1 MSGSSSSDAP
11 PVVPA
16 PAPTKGGKKADGPK
30 KVGRTELKNFLK
42 LMAGA
47 VQAQA
52 AETANPSRSTIMATM
67 TAEQKLIKK
76 ADTMLKRGKYV
87 NAVRQFVYDT
97 MTGMRGAVP
106 TDDASM
112 AKLFLSLEPAG
123 STKQQPT
130 NEAWVAKNIGEAV
143 GVNMEGGLRYGGDF
157 ALANIRGATDD
168 KKAQSDAAIFSRTW
182 NNTGRRNYYNNL
194 NALADDGIGTAEVGT
209 IVARVA
215 KQTVKGPSTSFAE
228 SQQPESEAPGK
239 EGAGSGPIGGKGK
252 GKEGAAVD
260 LTETTAEPRGKTTDP
275 DAQEQKVEE
284 ADVDPMGGVVT
295 QQPRSPG
302 AMIGTATAGGRM
314 RMRPPDPTISKGEA
328 KAGANRDIDSVEAAA
343 AFAQGMNIQAQN
355 QAAQAKEAA
364 DRQAAQAKATEA
376 THTQAMI
383 PTTGPQVPGTGAGA
397 QLPLT
402 PEEQA
407 AYDAYLEAEAAQ
419 QAQVVAEANLAAQ
432 QDTSGPVADSGV
444 AQEVAGPPPPAP
456 PAPPEGTPSLPRE
469 QVGDPE
475 LADRR
480 FVLEDVPRDP
490 GAGPSDAGP
499 SAGQIM
505 SSPGA
510 PTAKDDEENVKRLS
524 IDEAKSQIR
533 ALHTVYDRLIPA
545 FKEAAHTKSRD
556 DALQS
561 SDKKVVHDHLLS
573 MLRKVRDFYSKSK
586 GLQVGI
592 VVPAAQVLR
601 ALMGQ
606 MGGGGGGAA
615 VGGAT
620 QPAELLAPSLA
631 PQQGGGVVTGF
642 QAPEKEN
649 PGQVLHRE
657 GEDRFGHAISLAI
670 HRRNSGMDAYRRRA
684 VPRHAIERVEPPT
697 FGRVQEPQLKMNQNA
712 PLNYRARPIIGRTP
726 ANLGIKIKT

>member
-1 MSGSSSSDAP
+1 M
-11 PVVPA
+11 
-16 PAPTKGGKKADGPK
+16 
-30 KVGRTELKNFLK
+30 
-42 LMAGA
+42 
-47 VQAQA
+47 
-52 AETANPSRSTIMATM
+52 
-67 TAEQKLIKK
+67 
-76 ADTMLKRGKYV
+76 
-87 NAVRQFVYDT
+87 
-97 MTGMRGAVP
+97 
-106 TDDASM
+106 
-112 AKLFLSLEPAG
+112 
-123 STKQQPT
+123 
-130 NEAWVAKNIGEAV
+130 
-143 GVNMEGGLRYGGDF
+143 
-157 ALANIRGATDD
+157 
-168 KKAQSDAAIFSRTW
+168 
-182 NNTGRRNYYNNL
+182 
-194 NALADDGIGTAEVGT
+194 
-209 IVARVA
+209 
-215 KQTVKGPSTSFAE
+215 
-228 SQQPESEAPGK
+228 
-239 EGAGSGPIGGKGK
+239 
-252 GKEGAAVD
+252 
-260 LTETTAEPRGKTTDP
+260 
-275 DAQEQKVEE
+275 
-284 ADVDPMGGVVT
+284 
-295 QQPRSPG
+295 
-302 AMIGTATAGGRM
+302 
-314 RMRPPDPTISKGEA
+314 
-328 KAGANRDIDSVEAAA
+328 
-343 AFAQGMNIQAQN
+343 
-355 QAAQAKEAA
+355 
-364 DRQAAQAKATEA
+364 
-376 THTQAMI
+376 
-383 PTTGPQVPGTGAGA
+383 VPGTGAGA
-397 QLPLT
+397 PLPLT
-402 PEEQA
+402 PEEQEA
-407 AYDAYLEAEAAQ
+407 ADAAALARDIADAAQ
-419 QAQVVAEANLAAQ
+419 QAQAVAQMAEDERTAARFAAPRF
-432 QDTSGPVADSGV
+432 DASVGPVAGSGV
-444 AQEVAGPPPPAP
+444 AQEVAGPAP
-456 PAPPEGTPSLPRE
+456 RQMPTPPEGQAPAVRE

-480 FVLEDVPRDP
+480 FVLEDVPRDS

-592 VVPAAQVLR
+592 VVPAAQVLK

-615 VGGAT
+615 VGGAS

-631 PQQGGGVVTGF
+631 PNEGGGVVTGF

-726 ANLGIKIKT
+726 TNLGIKIKT

>member
-1 MSGSSSSDAP
+1 MSSEGSSSAAP

-16 PAPTKGGKKADGPK
+16 PAPAKGGKRADTGPK

-42 LMAGA
+42 LIAA
-47 VQAQA
+47 VVQAQT
-52 AETANPSRSTIMATM
+52 AETANPTRSTVIATM
-67 TAEQKLIKK
+67 DAEQKLIKK
-76 ADTMLKRGKYV
+76 ADSMMKRGKYV
-87 NAVRQFVYDT
+87 AAVRQFVYDS
-97 MTGMRGAVP
+97 MTGRPGTIP

-123 STKQQPT
+123 AGKQQPT
-130 NEAWVAKNIGEAV
+130 NEAWVSKNVGDAV
-143 GVNMEGGLRYGGDF
+143 GLNMEAGFRYGGDF
-157 ALANIRGATDD
+157 YKANVRGATSD
-168 KKAQSDAAIFSRTW
+168 KKALEDAFIANRTY
-182 NNTGRRNYYNNL
+182 NNTGRRKYYNDL
-194 NALADDGIGTAEVGT
+194 NALADDGVGAEEVGT
-209 IVARVA
+209 ILARVET
-215 KQTVKGPSTSFAE
+215 QTVAQKPAEADAGISDKGKA
-228 SQQPESEAPGK
+228 K
-239 EGAGSGPIGGKGK
+239 EG
-252 GKEGAAVD
+252 EAVD
-260 LTETTAEPRGKTTDP
+260 LTETTAEPRGG
-275 DAQEQKVEE
+275 EQKMEE
-284 ADVDPMGGVVT
+284 ADVDPSGTVT
-295 QQPRSPG
+295 TQPQSPAQTMSARG
-302 AMIGTATAGGRM
+302 TRGETTGTATAGSRL
-314 RMRPPDPTISKGEA
+314 RMRPPDPSISQGEA
-328 KAGANRDIDSVEAAA
+328 KAAAEGEISNAEAAA
-343 AFAQGMNIQAQN
+343 AFAQGQNMQAQN

-364 DRQAAQAKATEA
+364 DRQAAQAKATEE
-376 THTQAMI
+376 THTQ
-383 PTTGPQVPGTGAGA
+383 PTTGQGGGADD
-397 QLPLT
+397 PLT
-402 PEEQA
+402 AEEQA
-407 AYDAYLEAEAAQ
+407 AMDAANAAQ
-419 QAQVVAEANLAAQ
+419 QAQAQVDQLASSAGPEAGSN
-432 QDTSGPVADSGV
+432 VR
-444 AQEVAGPPPPAP
+444 QEVAGPPPPAP

-469 QVGDPE
+469 QVGDPQ

-480 FVLEDVPRDP
+480 FVLEDVPRDA

-545 FKEAAHTKSRD
+545 FKEAAHTKARD

-561 SDKKVVHDHLLS
+561 SDKKVVHDHLLD

-606 MGGGGGGAA
+606 MGGGGGGGVA
-615 VGGAT
+615 VGGGGAT
-620 QPAELLAPSLA
+620 QPAELLAPTMA
-631 PQQGGGVVTGF
+631 PNEGGGVVTGF

-697 FGRVQEPQLKMNQNA
+697 FGRVEEPQLRMNQNA
-712 PLNYRARPIIGRTP
+712 PLNFRARPIIGRTP

>member
-1 MSGSSSSDAP
+1 
-11 PVVPA
+11 
-16 PAPTKGGKKADGPK
+16 
-30 KVGRTELKNFLK
+30 
-42 LMAGA
+42 
-47 VQAQA
+47 
-52 AETANPSRSTIMATM
+52 
-67 TAEQKLIKK
+67 
-76 ADTMLKRGKYV
+76 
-87 NAVRQFVYDT
+87 
-97 MTGMRGAVP
+97 
-106 TDDASM
+106 
-112 AKLFLSLEPAG
+112 
-123 STKQQPT
+123 
-130 NEAWVAKNIGEAV
+130 
-143 GVNMEGGLRYGGDF
+143 
-157 ALANIRGATDD
+157 
-168 KKAQSDAAIFSRTW
+168 
-182 NNTGRRNYYNNL
+182 
-194 NALADDGIGTAEVGT
+194 
-209 IVARVA
+209 
-215 KQTVKGPSTSFAE
+215 
-228 SQQPESEAPGK
+228 
-239 EGAGSGPIGGKGK
+239 
-252 GKEGAAVD
+252 
-260 LTETTAEPRGKTTDP
+260 
-275 DAQEQKVEE
+275 
-284 ADVDPMGGVVT
+284 
-295 QQPRSPG
+295 
-302 AMIGTATAGGRM
+302 
-314 RMRPPDPTISKGEA
+314 MRPPDPTISKGEA
-328 KAGANRDIDSVEAAA
+328 KAGADRDIDSVEAAA
-343 AFAQGMNIQAQN
+343 AFAQGQNIQAQN

-376 THTQAMI
+376 THTQ
-383 PTTGPQVPGTGAGA
+383 PNTGNPLGPGGVG
-397 QLPLT
+397 PLT

-407 AYDAYLEAEAAQ
+407 ALDAENAANAAQ

-456 PAPPEGTPSLPRE
+456 PAPPEGTPPLPRE

-480 FVLEDVPRDP
+480 FVLEDVPRDS

-573 MLRKVRDFYSKSK
+573 MLRKVRDFYAKSK

-615 VGGAT
+615 VGGAS

-631 PQQGGGVVTGF
+631 PNEGGGVVTGF

-697 FGRVQEPQLKMNQNA
+697 FGRVEEPQLKMNQNA